1 MDFIAFIASW
11 RSSFFLPST
20 LNSLPWIFI
29 CIFSLSFFISAIT
42 FLAFS
47 WLIPS
52 FNSLTC
58 LMDHPDAPSELLTSD
73 TLGSTFLLIKWVC
86 SSSFTCFNFNS
97 SGAVVVIVLSF
108 RSIVMWSPLKSYRLP
123 ISLKQLAKAV
133 SYTHLTLPTTPY
145 V

>member
-1 MDFIAFIASW
+1 MDFMAFIASW

-20 LNSLPWIFI
+20 LNSSPWILI

-58 LMDHPDAPSELLTSD
+58 LIDPPEAPSELLTSD
-73 TLGSTFLLIKWVC
+73 TLGSTFLLTKCVC
-86 SSSFTCFNFNS
+86 RSSFTCFNFNS

-108 RSIVMWSPLKSYRLP
+108 RSIEIWSPLKSYRLP
-123 ISLKQLAKAV
+123 ISLKQLAKAL
-133 SYTHLTLPTTPY
+133 SNSW
-145 V
+145 

>member
-1 MDFIAFIASW
+1 MDFMEFIASW

-20 LNSLPWIFI
+20 LNSSPWIFI
-29 CIFSLSFFISAIT
+29 CILSFSFFILAIT

-58 LMDHPDAPSELLTSD
+58 LIDPPDAPSELLTSV
-73 TLGSTFLLIKWVC
+73 TLGSTFLLTKWVC

-97 SGAVVVIVLSF
+97 SGAVVVIILSF
-108 RSIVMWSPLKSYRLP
+108 RSIVMWSPLKSYRLT
-123 ISLKQLAKAV
+123 ISLKQLAKAL
-133 SYTHLTLPTTPY
+133 SNSW
-145 V
+145 